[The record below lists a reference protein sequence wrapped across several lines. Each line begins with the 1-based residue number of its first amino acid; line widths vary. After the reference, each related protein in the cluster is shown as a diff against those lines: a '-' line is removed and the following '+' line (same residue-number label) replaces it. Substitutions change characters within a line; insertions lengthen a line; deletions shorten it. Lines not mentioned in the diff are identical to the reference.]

1 MIVLGGQVTVGGEVV
16 GELSKMFE
24 WRVSKVHYEG
34 LLLLVGREVIEK
46 VLVTTVKVQGGN
58 VANCGLLTRCLRKF

>member
-1 MIVLGGQVTVGGEVV
+1 MVVLGGQVTVGGGVM

-24 WRVSKVHYEG
+24 WRVFKVHYEG
-34 LLLLVGREVIEK
+34 LLLIVGREVIEE

-58 VANCGLLTRCLRKF
+58 VASCELLTRCLRKF